1 MDAAALAC
9 HRLRHTPRPVGEAA
23 GATTVPTPACPLTDI
38 LSNGF
43 TRAGRW
49 GSYRSF
55 TRVPDMHDASSLWTI
70 LVLFL
75 LVAALI
81 GGLSPTLPLS
91 VAATAVF
98 ALGFLLLVL
107 VKLPEISLDLAQLV
121 FAIAVF
127 VGALA
132 HLVRRVARAWWR
144 DRSKLRQYLRIH
156 SLASWA
162 RPPKRHRTGQDR

>member
-1 MDAAALAC
+1 
-9 HRLRHTPRPVGEAA
+9 
-23 GATTVPTPACPLTDI
+23 
-38 LSNGF
+38 
-43 TRAGRW
+43 
-49 GSYRSF
+49 
-55 TRVPDMHDASSLWTI
+55 MHDASSLWTI

-81 GGLSPTLPLS
+81 GGLLPTLPMS

-121 FAIAVF
+121 IAVAVF

-144 DRSKLRQYLRIH
+144 KKKQIETLPP
-156 SLASWA
+156 
-162 RPPKRHRTGQDR
+162 RPLTCII

>member
-1 MDAAALAC
+1 MS
-9 HRLRHTPRPVGEAA
+9 EANE
-23 GATTVPTPACPLTDI
+23 ATTVPISPSPLTDI
-38 LSNGF
+38 LPIGF

-49 GSYRSF
+49 GSFRSF
-55 TRVPDMHDASSLWTI
+55 IRVAKMHDASPLWTI

-75 LVAALI
+75 LVAGLI
-81 GGLSPTLPLS
+81 GGLLPTLPLS

-107 VKLPEISLDLAQLV
+107 LKLPEISLDLAQLV
-121 FAIAVF
+121 IAIAVF

-162 RPPKRHRTGQDR
+162 RPPKRHRSGQDH